1 SRLAERGQGKVL
13 DFGVA
18 KRYGPDQTDHDVTQ
32 EFRGTQEGR
41 VLGTPSYMRREE
53 GVGKDLDQGSD
64 LFSVGVVLYEL
75 ATGHKPFIGDT
86 LTEVVNRIVHAQ
98 PPAIAR
104 LNYDVPPELERITLK
119 CLQKQPDR
127 RYQSA
132 RELMVDLKNLRR
144 ELEAGREGSGLDRR
158 SIATGAYQAP
168 PAEAEVSDPNVLA
181 RSDVVITYA
190 ILDDQPWLSGRRGG
204 ISQLKQNLQVR
215 VAQLSGKQVAVVK
228 HSDCPAPA
236 DTEAEVL
243 KQIPNAKTVV

>member
-41 VLGTPSYMRREE
+41 VLGTPSYMSPEQAL
-53 GVGKDLDQGSD
+53 GKDLDQRSD

-98 PPAIAR
+98 PPALAR
-104 LNYDVPPELERITLK
+104 LNYDIPPELERITLK

-132 RELMVDLKNLRR
+132 RELMVDLRNLARA
-144 ELEAGREGSGLDRR
+144 LEQGDVS
-158 SIATGAYQAP
+158 
-168 PAEAEVSDPNVLA
+168 SDPALVSRMA
-181 RSDVVITYA
+181 STGSYA
-190 ILDDQPWLSGRRGG
+190 GPVGTAAAEPTSLD
-204 ISQLKQNLQVR
+204 N
-215 VAQLSGKQVAVVK
+215 
-228 HSDCPAPA
+228 
-236 DTEAEVL
+236 
-243 KQIPNAKTVV
+243 